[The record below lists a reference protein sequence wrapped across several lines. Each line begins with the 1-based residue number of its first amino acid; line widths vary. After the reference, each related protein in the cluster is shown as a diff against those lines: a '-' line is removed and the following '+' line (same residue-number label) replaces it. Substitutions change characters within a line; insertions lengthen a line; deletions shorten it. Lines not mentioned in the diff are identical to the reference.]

1 MYIRNHN
8 IKNSQSYLSRASSF
22 PWRQR
27 LDPVLGKGESPLGL
41 LLALIGQ
48 SVAIVTSTA
57 VRANRTCE
65 PLRTHELLPRPGG
78 VKGQSLKA
86 RVHIWLCA
94 RTNLSMISISCSEK
108 TLVLGVVSSLVGV
121 VCWLVGVAG
130 VR

>member
-65 PLRTHELLPRPGG
+65 PLRTHELLPCSGG
-78 VKGQSLKA
+78 QRSEFKGQGSHLI
-86 RVHIWLCA
+86 VC
-94 RTNLSMISISCSEK
+94 TNLSMISISCSEK